1 MGLFDV
7 FQRKTYDFTTIE
19 GIRAIPLPRKKE
31 TKMHDPKEGLEYQ
44 LQRLATQYK
53 KEGKMALAIEC
64 LKKSNDLMPYS
75 IFAYTRRDYERLV
88 EFLKEARRFDEAR
101 AESQRL
107 DMLYGTELQMLEY
120 YMSLEP
126 TKKARDEYM
135 KNVIIPKKIEMQNRT
150 EYDWLW
156 EHLPDKAPKSF
167 GGYVRMKNANTDNYQ
182 KLLKFAAEKTRE
194 MLAEKETS
202 K

>member
-1 MGLFDV
+1 MGIFSNS
-7 FQRKTYDFTTIE
+7 RIDFTTIQ
-19 GIRAIPLPRKKE
+19 GIRAIPVPKKKE
-31 TKMHDPKEGLEYQ
+31 TRMHDVKDGLEYK

-53 KEGKMALAIEC
+53 KEGRMDLAIEC
-64 LKKSNDLMPYS
+64 LRKSNQLMPYS

-88 EFLKEARRFDEAR
+88 DFLKEARRFDEAR
-101 AESQRL
+101 TESKRL

-120 YMSLEP
+120 FMSLEP

-135 KNVIIPKKIEMQNRT
+135 KNVIVPKKIEMQNRT

-194 MLAEKETS
+194 MLAEKEIS